1 MLDTLIYKIFLTNVT
16 LKKIN
21 LKKKQK
27 TTLNLELENM
37 GFKIP
42 VLPRSKYLTME

>member
-1 MLDTLIYKIFLTNVT
+1 MLATVIYKIFLTNVT

-21 LKKKQK
+21 LKKKP

>member
-1 MLDTLIYKIFLTNVT
+1 MLYTLIYKIFLTNVT
-16 LKKIN
+16 LKKSI
-21 LKKKQK
+21 KKK
-27 TTLNLELENM
+27 TYLNLESENM